1 MLYAFIR
8 GLGRLFFYFLGLKVE
23 GLSNLPSTGAV
34 IIAANHVSNWDP
46 VVIALALDRPIHFMG
61 KSELFKC
68 EILGIFLKKL
78 NAFPVRKDVPDRQ
91 AIKKALQVLSE
102 GQVLG
107 IFPEGGR
114 NFTGDMKAQSG
125 VVLLA
130 LKSGAPIVLV
140 GCMGTNHRLP
150 WGWFHPLL
158 IRVGEPFYLGKIE
171 DQKSK
176 SAVMEQLSSDIMNK
190 INSLLNK

>member
-8 GLGRLFFYFLGLKVE
+8 GLGRLIFYFLGLKVE

-68 EILGIFLKKL
+68 EILGKFITKL

-91 AIKKALQVLSE
+91 AIKKALQVLAE

-114 NFTGDMKAQSG
+114 NFTGDMKAQPG

-130 LKSGAPIVLV
+130 LKSGAPIVPV

-150 WGWFHPLL
+150 LGWFHPLL
-158 IRVGEPFYLGKIE
+158 VRVGEPFYLRKIE

-176 SAVMEQLSSDIMNK
+176 SAVMEQLSTDIMNK